1 MEQGRTEGGDILR
14 KERDIR
20 EPRTCSGCWS
30 IRPHERKVQMKPV
43 RLLGWLD
50 GEGFD
55 HEAKD
60 AGLFPNHW

>member
-14 KERDIR
+14 KGRGTR
-20 EPRTCSGCWS
+20 EPRTCSGCLS
-30 IRPHERKVQMKPV
+30 IQPHERKVEMKPV

-55 HEAKD
+55 HGAKD